1 MGTTLHAYL
10 DNSAQAE
17 ATRVVTPLRPF
28 VWLWLG
34 WKDLLACWPA
44 SLAQGLL
51 MAVFGWVL
59 LLMLGNHPYFV
70 SAAVSGFLLLAPIM
84 TTGLCEL
91 SRLRAAGTRASL
103 DDALDVLN
111 RVGRELFK
119 FGAVLGIIA
128 LLWFALSET
137 LLAPVFSVRMPS
149 VAETYYLGFL
159 SEVNRQ
165 QVLWFAG
172 TGAALAIIVYLLSVV
187 TVPLIIDR
195 GKTAGAAMAG
205 SLRVGLRH
213 PLAMV
218 VWSGLL
224 AALTI
229 VGFATLLVG
238 MIVLIPLLG
247 HATWHAYKDL
257 MR

>member
-1 MGTTLHAYL
+1 MGTTIHAYP
-10 DNSAQAE
+10 DRSAQIS
-17 ATRVVTPLRPF
+17 THVVTPFRPF
-28 VWLWLG
+28 VWMWRGWRDLW
-34 WKDLLACWPA
+34 ACWPA

-91 SRLRAAGTRASL
+91 SRRRETGARTSL
-103 DDALDVLN
+103 DDALNVLN
-111 RVGRELFK
+111 RAGQELFK
-119 FGAVLGIIA
+119 FGAVLGVIA

-137 LLAPVFSVRMPS
+137 LLAPVFSVQMPS
-149 VAETYYLGFL
+149 VADTYYLGFV
-159 SEVNRQ
+159 SEVNRP

-172 TGAALAIIVYLLSVV
+172 TGAVLAFVVFLLSVV

-195 GKTAGAAMAG
+195 RETAGAAMAD
-205 SLRVGLRH
+205 SLRVALHH
-213 PLAMV
+213 PLSMV

-224 AALTI
+224 AAVTI
-229 VGFATLLVG
+229 IGFATLLVG

-257 MR
+257 VR